1 MQRMWEDQCGGVRIT
16 RWFVFVAIKCPA
28 LHFWWCPYVRGGKL
42 MKLCSVVS
50 CRGGGGDLQ
59 NIYITGVEGGIVVR
73 GGEQHTV
80 FTLHVKMGD
89 TGGDRHIV
97 HITSEQGRKRWRSTL
112 CLHTIK
118 GKTGIL

>member
-1 MQRMWEDQCGGVRIT
+1 MLSPVEGEIFRIS
-16 RWFVFVAIKCPA
+16 R
-28 LHFWWCPYVRGGKL
+28 
-42 MKLCSVVS
+42 
-50 CRGGGGDLQ
+50 
-59 NIYITGVEGGIVVR
+59 YITGVEGGIVVR

-112 CLHTIK
+112 CLHTIEV
-118 GKTGIL
+118 KTEIL